1 MNKKTSLCFLSCLI
15 LALMLFLMFL
25 SNSVVVKTESNAVV
39 FPDIQVSRIV
49 EFENGGAFVIND
61 TVTFLA
67 NASQNVIS
75 FELFQIGFP
84 TVYKDN
90 LVYYFAYGSE
100 GRLLANLKNESW
112 IEVKFPSLID
122 VSNGGSY
129 NFTIVYVFSRLI
141 EVGENRSFR
150 AVFPLYPILTRKADF
165 SKVTV
170 MLPIGAN
177 FTGSS
182 TSFLNSTM
190 DSRVVLYNETSSLE
204 PFRSVSSWV
213 NFTASDFV
221 LLEVEEMRRELR
233 IDAFGELHVTDFYEI
248 TNLKGGKLSFIL
260 PPNATGISFQDI
272 YGIYDQSKMI
282 VTKEKKYTEI
292 NVTLRNAILTEN
304 KTDFL
309 VAYKIPF
316 WEYVAQDT
324 WYIYK
329 LNVSLARPNWVL
341 KQFTV
346 VITLPEG
353 AVFQSS
359 TMSLSLEKS
368 FLSETLKMVAS
379 NVTRFHSLDF
389 DLNYQYTILWSSF
402 RPTLW
407 TGAIIALFGIVFFLV
422 RKPKLEAVVVA
433 PVLIETLRRFV
444 EIYDER
450 RRLISDRESLE
461 QQAQRG
467 KISRRQY

>member
-1 MNKKTSLCFLSCLI
+1 
-15 LALMLFLMFL
+15 
-25 SNSVVVKTESNAVV
+25 
-39 FPDIQVSRIV
+39 
-49 EFENGGAFVIND
+49 
-61 TVTFLA
+61 
-67 NASQNVIS
+67 
-75 FELFQIGFP
+75 
-84 TVYKDN
+84 
-90 LVYYFAYGSE
+90 
-100 GRLLANLKNESW
+100 
-112 IEVKFPSLID
+112 
-122 VSNGGSY
+122 GSY

-141 EVGENRSFR
+141 EAGENRSFR

-182 TSFLNSTM
+182 TNFLNSTM

-467 KISRRQY
+467 KISRRQYRLRRSSIDSRLSKLVKDSAEFKKKIEAAGGRYTEMMKRLEIAETMLETLGRDIERVEARYQREEISSEARHRLLEEYNHGKEQAENTIYEIILRLREEIK